1 MKKLR
6 LKTLKL
12 TALAAALLFT
22 ALAAA
27 GGGAA
32 APTGRTYPAADEIIV
47 ERAMRLAFL
56 GSPEGENT
64 WLPRYSFYACNSDK
78 KYQSGVKENSMPYSR
93 SALFN
98 ATEFVGRQQ
107 YIGWV
112 DADSG
117 MTPSYAYSIAN
128 FLKIANEP
136 GSDFDLAARA
146 AAAQDA
152 NWGALSGSDCSAFLS
167 YAWQIPHMTTY
178 MFISDAVD
186 WNICRQVPAT
196 RGHESAYTYNDLLA
210 LEPGDAMICAFAKGV
225 DEHGSPVYRGHC
237 IIITDIK
244 LDASGRPVTVD
255 TVEEISPRA
264 IKKSRSADDF
274 LAYANK
280 LHSSGGYY
288 KFYRL
293 ISKRHLKLE
302 IEISY
307 DPMGGSLPEDALAIV
322 FAKDA
327 SGGIL
332 PYGGALDCVP
342 ERAGYSFSGWSLT
355 PNGEPLSHETPI
367 AVMHDHTLY
376 ALWAEN

>member
-1 MKKLR
+1 MKKLLSI
-6 LKTLKL
+6 LKKISVPLI
-12 TALAAALLFT
+12 AAAMLAAFGQGALS
-22 ALAAA
+22 
-27 GGGAA
+27 
-32 APTGRTYPAADEIIV
+32 APISRPYPEADGIIV

-56 GSPEGENT
+56 GSPEGENS
-64 WLPRYSFYACNSDK
+64 WLPRYSFLACNSDK
-78 KYQSGVKENSMPYSR
+78 RYQAGVRENSMPYSR

-98 ATEFVGRQQ
+98 ATEFVGKQQ

-128 FLKIANEP
+128 FRKTANEP

-146 AAAQDA
+146 ATAANA
-152 NWGALSGSDCSAFLS
+152 NWGALLGSDCSAFLS

-186 WNICRQVPAT
+186 WNIARQVPAT
-196 RGHESAYTYNDLLA
+196 KGHESAYTYEDLLA
-210 LEPGDAMICAFAKGV
+210 LEPGDAMICAHASSV

-237 IIITDIK
+237 IIITGIET
-244 LDASGRPVTVD
+244 DASGKPVTVG

-264 IKKSRSADDF
+264 VKKTRTADEF

-293 ISKRHLKLE
+293 VSKRHLKLE

-307 DPMGGSLPEDALAIV
+307 DPMGGTLEGDALSIV

-327 SGGIL
+327 EGRVY
-332 PYGGALDCVP
+332 PYGTALEPVP
-342 ERAGYSFSGWSLT
+342 AKPGYRFVGWSLT
-355 PNGEPLSHETPI
+355 PGGEVLSADTPI
-367 AVMHDHTLY
+367 AQMRDHTLY
-376 ALWAEN
+376 AVWSNE

>member
-1 MKKLR
+1 MKKLWTIIKKAAV
-6 LKTLKL
+6 LF
-12 TALAAALLFT
+12 AAAAMLAAFGQGALS
-22 ALAAA
+22 
-27 GGGAA
+27 
-32 APTGRTYPAADEIIV
+32 APTGRAYPEADGIIV

-56 GSPEGENT
+56 GSPEGENS

-78 KYQSGVKENSMPYSR
+78 KYTAGVKENSMPYSR

-98 ATEFVGRQQ
+98 TTEFVGKQQ

-117 MTPSYAYSIAN
+117 MTPTYAYSIAN
-128 FLKIANEP
+128 FLKTANEP

-146 AAAQDA
+146 ATAADA
-152 NWGALSGSDCSAFLS
+152 NWGALLGSDCSSFLS

-186 WNICRQVPAT
+186 WNIARQVPAT
-196 RGHESAYTYNDLLA
+196 KGHESAYTYEDLLA
-210 LEPGDAMICAFAKGV
+210 LEPGDAMICAHASSV

-237 IIITDIK
+237 IIITGIET
-244 LDASGRPVTVD
+244 DASGRPVSVG

-264 IKKSRSADDF
+264 VKKTRTADEF

-307 DPMGGSLPEDALAIV
+307 DPMGGTLDKDTLSIV

-327 SGGIL
+327 EGRVY
-332 PYGGALDCVP
+332 PYGAALDPVP
-342 ERAGYSFSGWSLT
+342 QRDGYRFAGWSLT
-355 PNGEPLSHETPI
+355 PGGDPLSKDTPI
-367 AVMHDHTLY
+367 ALMRDHTLY
-376 ALWAEN
+376 AVWANE